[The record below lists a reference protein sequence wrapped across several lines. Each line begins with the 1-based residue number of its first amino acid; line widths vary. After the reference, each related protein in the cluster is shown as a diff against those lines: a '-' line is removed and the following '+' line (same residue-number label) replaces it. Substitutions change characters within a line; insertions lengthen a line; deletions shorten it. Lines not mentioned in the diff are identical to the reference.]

1 MTNPRADLS
10 ETYRDMS
17 EEELTERWVGGQLT
31 DVAMEVARD
40 EFARR
45 GIQLPEIAQL
55 EGVGEPT
62 GPEETVTFV
71 TVARSL
77 TPSDLDVLRAR
88 LEGDGI
94 ASFVVDDNIT
104 RMTSLWSIAV
114 GGARL
119 LVPQRQAAQAKQ
131 IIDLVRS
138 GALALREGDDLG

>member
-17 EEELTERWVGGQLT
+17 EEELTERWIGGQLT
-31 DVAMEVARD
+31 DVAMEVARE

-45 GIQLPEIAQL
+45 GIEPPEIAEQ
-55 EGVGEPT
+55 EDVSEPI

-94 ASFVVDDNIT
+94 VSFVVDGNIT
-104 RMTSLWSIAV
+104 RMTSLWSIAA

-119 LVPQRQAAQAKQ
+119 LVPQQQAAQAKQ